1 MSSPSAPSVGPL
13 DKLSLPILWDGFA
26 YELHQVAGIKWMLA
40 RESDPLHQG
49 GLLCD
54 EMGLGK
60 TIQMIGL
67 IKAANAVAGSL
78 KNTLFFGPLPV
89 LEQWRS
95 TAARA
100 GLNCWVP
107 SKDGRWIPSLSQGG
121 KIRLHAPNLFLV
133 NYESGAKKPHL
144 FEGRTWDRIVCDEA
158 HRLANKGVGWH
169 LVNGIPCAKHWFL
182 TATPIVNKKS
192 DLEALF
198 EIIGTPYSE
207 NTAANYIM
215 ARTMEQLRPTMPHLP
230 KAAIERTY
238 TLDFETEDEAEF
250 YRGIQGQVVRRWKAQ
265 LADGGGNALDR
276 LRLIMRLRQISLHP
290 QIYIESRRNELGA
303 LYNRPDW
310 IDPSTKFEGI
320 RGLIEHDTV
329 PKKWIIFCHFHK
341 EMELLSEFLSYSDSV
356 GRTWLYS
363 GKLTAEKRTAVLV
376 ETELPLEGGKH
387 EVLLI
392 QLQSGGT
399 GLNLQH
405 FQNIVFSGPWWTAA
419 LMQQA
424 IGRAVRIG
432 QKSQVTVFHMVLRE
446 EGGLNIDR
454 LMKMK
459 AEKKGKMCAEVLA
472 QANHNL
478 V

>member
-1 MSSPSAPSVGPL
+1 M
-13 DKLSLPILWDGFA
+13 SLPALWDGFA
-26 YELHQVAGIKWMLA
+26 YELHQVAGVKWMLA
-40 RESDPLHQG
+40 RESDPIHQG

-67 IKAANAVAGSL
+67 IKAASEVSGGL
-78 KNTLFFGPLPV
+78 KNTLFLGPLPV
-89 LEQWRS
+89 LEQWRA

-100 GLNCWVP
+100 GLNCWMP
-107 SKDGRWIPSLSQGG
+107 TKDGRWAPSGG
-121 KIRLHAPNLFLV
+121 LKLRAPNLFLV
-133 NYESGAKKPHL
+133 NYESGCKKPHL
-144 FEGRTWDRIVCDEA
+144 FEGRTWDRVVCDEA

-169 LVNGIPCAKHWFL
+169 LVESIPCKKRWFL
-182 TATPIVNKKS
+182 TATPIVNKKA
-192 DLEALF
+192 DLHALF
-198 EIIGTPYSE
+198 ELLGPSYSE
-207 NTAANYIM
+207 DTAGDYIM

-230 KAAIERTY
+230 KPAIEKTY
-238 TLDFETEDEAEF
+238 TLDFETDDEAEF

-276 LRLIMRLRQISLHP
+276 FRLIMRLRQISLHP
-290 QIYIESRRNELGA
+290 QIYIESRRNELGT
-303 LYNRPDW
+303 LYSRPDW

-341 EMELLSEFLSYSDSV
+341 EMELLSDFLSYSDSI

-363 GKLTAEKRTAVLV
+363 GKLTAEKRTEVLAQ
-376 ETELPLEGGKH
+376 TELPLVDGKH

-424 IGRAVRIG
+424 TGRAVRIG
-432 QKSQVTVFHMVLRE
+432 QKNQVTVFHMVLKE

-472 QANHNL
+472 QANST
-478 V
+478 VE

>member
-1 MSSPSAPSVGPL
+1 MA
-13 DKLSLPILWDGFA
+13 LPTLWDGFA

-40 RESDPLHQG
+40 RESDTLHQG

-67 IKAANAVAGSL
+67 IKAASAVSGGL
-78 KNTLFFGPLPV
+78 KNTLFLGPLPV
-89 LEQWRS
+89 LEQWRA
-95 TAARA
+95 TAAKA

-107 SKDGRWIPSLSQGG
+107 SKEGRWIPSEGAKL
-121 KIRLHAPNLFLV
+121 KLHAPNVFLV
-133 NYESGAKKPHL
+133 NYESAANKPEL
-144 FEGRTWDRIVCDEA
+144 FDGRTWDRVVCDEA
-158 HRLANKGVGWH
+158 HRLANKGVSWR
-169 LVNGIPCAKHWFL
+169 LVEKIPCNKHWFL

-192 DLEALF
+192 DLHALF
-198 EIIGTPYSE
+198 ELLGAPYSDE
-207 NTAANYIM
+207 TADQYIM
-215 ARTMEQLRPTMPHLP
+215 ARTMEQLRPIMPHLP
-230 KAAIERTY
+230 KPAIEKTY

-265 LADGGGNALDR
+265 LADGGGSALDR

-303 LYNRPDW
+303 LYTRPDW

-341 EMELLSEFLSYSDSV
+341 EMELLSEFLSYSDKI
-356 GRTWLYS
+356 GQTWLYS
-363 GKLTAEKRTAVLV
+363 GKMTAVQR
-376 ETELPLEGGKH
+376 TEVLEKTLTPVVGKH
-387 EVLLI
+387 QVLLI

-432 QKSQVTVFHMVLRE
+432 QKNQVTVFHMHLKE

-454 LMKMK
+454 LMRLK

-472 QANHNL
+472 QANHSL

>member
-1 MSSPSAPSVGPL
+1 M
-13 DKLSLPILWDGFA
+13 SLPTLWDGFA

-40 RESDPLHQG
+40 RESGPLHQG

-60 TIQMIGL
+60 TIQTIGL
-67 IKAANAVAGSL
+67 IKAANAVSGSL
-78 KNTLFFGPLPV
+78 KNTLLLGPLPV
-89 LEQWRS
+89 LEQWRA
-95 TAARA
+95 TAAKA
-100 GLNCWVP
+100 GLNCWSP
-107 SKDGRWIPSLSQGG
+107 TKEGRWSPSEGSKL
-121 KIRLHAPNLFLV
+121 KLHAPNLFLV
-133 NYESGAKKPHL
+133 NYESAVKKPHL
-144 FEGRTWDRIVCDEA
+144 FEGRTWDRIICDEA
-158 HRLANKGVGWH
+158 HRMANKGVSWQ
-169 LVNGIPCAKHWFL
+169 LVEKIPCNKHWFL
-182 TATPIVNKKS
+182 TATPIVNTKS
-192 DLEALF
+192 DLQALF
-198 EIIGTPYSE
+198 ELLGAPYSDD
-207 NTAANYIM
+207 TASQYIM
-215 ARTMEQLRPTMPHLP
+215 ARTMEQLRPIMPHLP
-230 KAAIERTY
+230 KPAIEKTY

-265 LADGGGNALDR
+265 VADGGGNALDR
-276 LRLIMRLRQISLHP
+276 FRLIMRLRQISLHP

-341 EMELLSEFLSYSDSV
+341 EMELMSEFLNYSDKI

-363 GKLTAEKRTAVLV
+363 GKMTAAQRTAVLA
-376 ETELPLEGGKH
+376 ETLEPLEGEKH
-387 EVLLI
+387 QVLLI

-432 QKSQVTVFHMVLRE
+432 QKNQVTVFHMVLKE

-454 LMKMK
+454 LMRLK

-472 QANHNL
+472 QANHSL

>member
-1 MSSPSAPSVGPL
+1 
-13 DKLSLPILWDGFA
+13 
-26 YELHQVAGIKWMLA
+26 
-40 RESDPLHQG
+40 
-49 GLLCD
+49 
-54 EMGLGK
+54 MGLGK

-133 NYESGAKKPHL
+133 NYESGAKKPQL

-182 TATPIVNKKS
+182 TATPIVNRKS

-230 KAAIERTY
+230 KPAIERTY

-341 EMELLSEFLSYSDSV
+341 EMELLSEFLSYSDSI

-363 GKLTAEKRTAVLV
+363 GKLTAEKRTAVLA

-454 LMKMK
+454 LMKTK

>member
-1 MSSPSAPSVGPL
+1 MSSPSVPSVGPL

-100 GLNCWVP
+100 GLNCWMP

-133 NYESGAKKPHL
+133 NYESGAKKPQL

-182 TATPIVNKKS
+182 TATPIVNRKS

-230 KAAIERTY
+230 KPAIERTY

-341 EMELLSEFLSYSDSV
+341 EMELLSEFLSYSDSI

-363 GKLTAEKRTAVLV
+363 GKLTAEKRTAVLA

-387 EVLLI
+387 EILLI

-454 LMKMK
+454 LMKTK

>member
-1 MSSPSAPSVGPL
+1 
-13 DKLSLPILWDGFA
+13 
-26 YELHQVAGIKWMLA
+26 
-40 RESDPLHQG
+40 
-49 GLLCD
+49 
-54 EMGLGK
+54 
-60 TIQMIGL
+60 MIGL

-107 SKDGRWIPSLSQGG
+107 SKDGRWIPSLLQGG

-133 NYESGAKKPHL
+133 NYESGAKKPQL

-182 TATPIVNKKS
+182 TATPIVNRKS

-230 KAAIERTY
+230 KPAIERTY

-341 EMELLSEFLSYSDSV
+341 EMELLSEFLSYSDSI

-363 GKLTAEKRTAVLV
+363 GKLTAEKRTAVLA

-454 LMKMK
+454 LMKTK

>member
-1 MSSPSAPSVGPL
+1 MLA
-13 DKLSLPILWDGFA
+13 LWDGFA
-26 YELHQVAGIKWMLA
+26 YELHQTAGIKWMLA

-67 IKAANAVAGSL
+67 IKAATAVAGTL
-78 KNTLFFGPLPV
+78 KNTLFLGPLPV
-89 LEQWRS
+89 LEQWRA
-95 TAARA
+95 TAAKA

-107 SKDGRWIPSLSQGG
+107 SNGRWIPTEAKL
-121 KIRLHAPNLFLV
+121 KLHAVNLFLV
-133 NYESGAKKPHL
+133 NYESAAKKPEL
-144 FEGRTWDRIVCDEA
+144 FEGRMWDRVVCDEA
-158 HRLANKGVGWH
+158 HRLANKGASWH
-169 LVNGIPCAKHWFL
+169 LVDKIQCDKHWFL
-182 TATPIVNKKS
+182 TATPIVNKKA
-192 DLEALF
+192 DLHALF
-198 EIIGTPYSE
+198 ELLGAPYSDE
-207 NTAANYIM
+207 TAKNYIM
-215 ARTMEQLRPTMPHLP
+215 ARTMEQLRPVMPHLP
-230 KAAIERTY
+230 KPAIEKTY

-250 YRGIQGQVVRRWKAQ
+250 YRGVQGQVVRRWRAQ
-265 LADGGGNALDR
+265 VAEGGINALDR

-303 LYNRPDW
+303 LYTRPDW

-341 EMELLSEFLSYSDSV
+341 EMELLREYLSYSDKI
-356 GRTWLYS
+356 GRSWLYS
-363 GKLTAEKRTAVLV
+363 GKMTASQRTATLE
-376 ETELPLEGGKH
+376 ETMTPLDGKH
-387 EVLLI
+387 EVFLV

-405 FQNIVFSGPWWTAA
+405 FQNIIFSGPWWTAA

-432 QKSQVTVFHMVLRE
+432 QKNQVTVFHMVLKE

-472 QANHNL
+472 QANHSL